1 MLHRY
6 REQYWIHMKKIVFML
21 VLGTIAVVAP
31 VSAHHSFAAEYDM
44 KQPVTLTGTVTKVEW
59 LNPHA
64 HLYMDVKDETGKVSN
79 WDFELQAPNSLIRS
93 GWTRTSIKVGDMITI
108 EGYRAK
114 DGGNLGNAVSVILPD
129 GRKIKGR
136 NPDA

>member
-1 MLHRY
+1 MLA
-6 REQYWIHMKKIVFML
+6 
-21 VLGTIAVVAP
+21 LGAIAAVAP

-44 KQPVTLTGTVTKVEW
+44 NKPLTVTGTVTKVEW

-64 HLYMDVKDETGKVSN
+64 RLFIDVKDESGKVAN
-79 WDFELQAPNSLIRS
+79 WEFELQAPNTLIRS
-93 GWTRTSIKVGDMITI
+93 GWTRTSVKIGDVVTV

-114 DGGNLGNAVSVILPD
+114 DGSTLGNAVSIILPD

>member
-1 MLHRY
+1 MN
-6 REQYWIHMKKIVFML
+6 KIFFML
-21 VLGTIAVVAP
+21 ALGAVAVVVP

-44 KQPVTLTGTVTKVEW
+44 SKPLTVTGVVTKVEW

-64 HLYMDVKDETGKVSN
+64 RLFIDVKDETGKVTN
-79 WDFELQAPNSLIRS
+79 WEFELQAPNTLIRS
-93 GWTRTSIKVGDMITI
+93 GWTRTSVKPGDKVTV
-108 EGYRAK
+108 EGYSAK
-114 DGGNLGNAVSVILPD
+114 DGSNLGNAVSITLPD

>member
-1 MLHRY
+1 
-6 REQYWIHMKKIVFML
+6 MKKILFLL
-21 VLGTIAVVAP
+21 VLGAIAVVVP

-44 KQPVTLTGTVTKVEW
+44 NKPITVTGTVTRVEW

-64 HLYMDVKDETGKVSN
+64 RLFIDVKDETGKVTN
-79 WDFELQAPNSLIRS
+79 WEFELQAPNSLIRS
-93 GWTRTSIKVGDMITI
+93 GWTRTSVKPGDAITV

-114 DGGNLGNAVSVILPD
+114 DGSNLGNAVSVTLPD
-129 GRKIKGR
+129 GRKMKGR

>member
-1 MLHRY
+1 
-6 REQYWIHMKKIVFML
+6 MKKIIFL
-21 VLGTIAVVAP
+21 LASAIAVVVP

-44 KQPVTLTGTVTKVEW
+44 NKPLTLTGTVTKVEW

-64 HLYMDVKDETGKVSN
+64 RLFIDVKDETGKVTN
-79 WDFELQAPNSLIRS
+79 WELELQAPNTLVRS
-93 GWTRTSIKVGDMITI
+93 GWTRTSIKLGDTVTV

-114 DGGNLGNAVSVILPD
+114 DASNLANAVSITLPD

-136 NPDA
+136 NPDAQ

>member
-1 MLHRY
+1 
-6 REQYWIHMKKIVFML
+6 MKKLLFML
-21 VLGTIAVVAP
+21 AFGAIAAVAP
-31 VSAHHSFAAEYDM
+31 ISAHHSFAAEYDM
-44 KQPVTLTGTVTKVEW
+44 NKPLTLSGTVTKVEW

-64 HLYMDVKDETGKVSN
+64 RLFIDVKDETGKVTN
-79 WDFELQAPNSLIRS
+79 WEFELQAPNTLIRS
-93 GWTRTSIKVGDMITI
+93 GWTRTSVKPGDMVTV

-114 DGGNLGNAVSVILPD
+114 DGSNLGNAVSIILPD

>member
-1 MLHRY
+1 MKIIFLMLA
-6 REQYWIHMKKIVFML
+6 
-21 VLGTIAVVAP
+21 LGAIAAVAP

-44 KQPVTLTGTVTKVEW
+44 NKPLTVTGTVTKVEW

-64 HLYMDVKDETGKVSN
+64 RLFIDVKDESGKVAN
-79 WDFELQAPNSLIRS
+79 WEFELQAPNTLIRS
-93 GWTRTSIKVGDMITI
+93 GWTRTSVKIGDVVTV

-114 DGGNLGNAVSVILPD
+114 DGSTLGNAVSIILPD